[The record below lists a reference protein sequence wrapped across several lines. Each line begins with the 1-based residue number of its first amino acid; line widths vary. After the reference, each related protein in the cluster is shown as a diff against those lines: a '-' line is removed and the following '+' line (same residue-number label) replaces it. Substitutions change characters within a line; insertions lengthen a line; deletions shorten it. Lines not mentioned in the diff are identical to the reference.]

1 MKRKMKKT
9 LKQAVV
15 YSIVSTMVLAA
26 PAYAEINDNKTNTG
40 TSQSSSNSN
49 TNSNTGSNANSN
61 IRLGFP
67 DVPSSHWA
75 IKHVS
80 KLALIGI
87 VQGDDQ
93 GKFNPENSVNQQ
105 DAIIMAIRMMG
116 FEKEALDNKTT
127 IALPF
132 EDVRTDARPYV
143 AYAINKG
150 LIDLQEEVAG
160 GMKWGNQD
168 ASREWVA
175 KIVIRAVG
183 KKQEALNKSNLPT
196 GFADNTS
203 ISSSTLGY
211 INEAISLGIVNGFED
226 NTFRPEGSVTRA
238 QMATF
243 LSRAEK
249 YLVNPSDKVMV
260 GTITSISGNR
270 LTILEKNGQKRDVQL
285 HSNASFYTFKDDT
298 AKLTSSDVK
307 LYNEVYIL
315 QNQGTAYFVEVTND
329 EIPMSSITGKLVS
342 VNINDL
348 TASLEVDGKY
358 YTYDLASNVTIRD
371 LNGAG
376 ISLGSLLENSVLE
389 LKKHALIE
397 DAKIS
402 QIIVKQVPLNKTFNG
417 SFQSF
422 DPAALTVTVT
432 DKDTGLIE
440 TYEISDRSAFV
451 QGDKYFD
458 PANLF
463 EGDIVRVQIKNSVVI
478 SVEVVQQ
485 LVEKRDQGRLVTV
498 SDDKTIVTIQK
509 TGDELASYKVSDRVI
524 VLMEGSQFGSVRDLM
539 PGDDLKLEINQNKI
553 DKIAVQSRSI
563 QNFTLATVHGYDA
576 DTKFLT
582 VIDELGKPM
591 IYKLTDKTRLLFDNN
606 EIPLASFQSNFV
618 KGKRVNIVAS
628 EGTLLSVQVATRM
641 EGTITSVSSTS
652 GDITVKTA
660 SGAIQTYKTMS
671 YAGVDKYSLPNAKLS
686 DLRQGDFVRGFFD
699 ATQETVVGLSVRESL
714 IVHTV
719 SKEADGSRITIRDSA
734 GNTSSYSM
742 FGIPVHR
749 NGLAV
754 GVAGI
759 AVDEPLQV
767 TFIGRTLENVQALDT
782 VRGKVTAVD
791 AASGKVTVTDYTG
804 ISRVVEAGTSAV
816 VKHGANTY
824 TLAALKADDRVEI
837 VKDTAGATTIRIITG
852 EQRGI
857 YSYDASTREMTFE
870 RRNLND
876 KVKYLLHEKA
886 YISQGTQ
893 IIQPTALNPGDRVTV
908 YFVNDKVV
916 EIAKP

>member
-26 PAYAEINDNKTNTG
+26 PAYADITDNKTNTG
-40 TSQSSSNSN
+40 TSQTSNNSNSN
-49 TNSNTGSNANSN
+49 SNSSVK
-61 IRLGFP
+61 LGFP

-93 GKFNPENSVNQQ
+93 GKFNPENSVSQQ

-160 GMKWGNQD
+160 GMKWGNEN

-196 GFADNTS
+196 GFADNS
-203 ISSSTLGY
+203 NISSSTLGY

-226 NTFRPEGSVTRA
+226 NTFRPEGGVTRA

-249 YLVNPSDKVMV
+249 FLVNPSDKVMV
-260 GTITSISGNR
+260 GTIMSISGNR
-270 LTILEKNGQKRDVQL
+270 WTILEKNGQKRDVQL
-285 HSNASFYTFKDDT
+285 HSNASFYTHKDDT

-315 QNQGTAYFVEVTND
+315 QNQGTAYFVDVTND
-329 EIPMSSITGKLVS
+329 EIPMTSVTGTLVS
-342 VNINDL
+342 VNIGDL
-348 TASLEVDGKY
+348 TASVQVDGKY
-358 YTYDLASNVTIRD
+358 YTYDLASNVAVRD
-371 LNGAG
+371 TNGAG
-376 ISLGSLLENSVLE
+376 ISLGSLLENSVIE

-402 QIIVKQVPLNKTFNG
+402 QIIVKQVPINKTING
-417 SFQSF
+417 SFQSV
-422 DPAALTVTVT
+422 DLAALNVTFT
-432 DKDTGLIE
+432 DNETGLSE
-440 TYEISDRSAFV
+440 THKITDRSVFV

-463 EGDIVRVQIKNSVVI
+463 EGDIVRVQIKNSNVI
-478 SVEVVQQ
+478 SIEVVQQ
-485 LVEKRDQGRLVTV
+485 LVEKRDQGKLLTL
-498 SDDKTIVTIQK
+498 SDDKTILTIQK
-509 TGDELASYKVSDRVI
+509 SGDELSSYKVSDRVI
-524 VLMEGSQFGSVRDLM
+524 VMLEGQQFGSVRDLM
-539 PGDDLKLEINQNKI
+539 PGDEVKLEINQNKI
-553 DKIAVQSRSI
+553 DKVTVQSRSI
-563 QNFTLATVHGYDA
+563 QNFTLATVHSYDA

-582 VIDELGKPM
+582 VIDELSKPM
-591 IYKLTDKTRLLFDNN
+591 IYKVTEKTRLLFDNN
-606 EIPLASFQSNFV
+606 EVPIANFQTYFT

-628 EGTLLSVQVATRM
+628 EGSLISVQVATRM
-641 EGTITSVSSTS
+641 EGTVISVSSTT
-652 GDITVKTA
+652 GEITIKTA
-660 SGAIQTYKTMS
+660 SGVTQTYKTLN
-671 YAGVDKYSLPNAKLS
+671 YTGVDKYSMPNAKLS

-699 ATQETVVGLSVRESL
+699 TAQQNVVGLSVRESQ

-719 SKEADGSRITIRDSA
+719 SKEADGSRITIRDSV
-734 GNTSSYSM
+734 GNTSTYSLSNV
-742 FGIPVHR
+742 PVHR

-754 GVAGI
+754 GFAGI
-759 AVDEPLQV
+759 TVDEPLQM
-767 TFIGRTLENVQALDT
+767 TFVGRILESVQVLDT

-816 VKHGANTY
+816 VKNGANTY

-837 VKDTAGATTIRIITG
+837 VKDTAGATTIRIISG